1 MGVVIG
7 RGIKLLLIELG
18 VIFPEPIINFVLL
31 PLAILFIGLLLI
43 GWIKFFIDRQ
53 VLKKCKHG
61 VRYGVV
67 EGICVDCFQ
76 KSENNK
82 NTKPLVE
89 DETIVKV
96 KGTLKTIPGKCRCCS
111 STVKI
116 RYQHQT
122 IPEGTELKY
131 DVEEIKGWKEE
142 YKKVC
147 HLSSY
152 PPQKYYLDLCDDCY
166 KEMAIGFVK
175 EVEYG
180 SWLGSLG
187 KSIIIFFWIVL
198 IILIL
203 DLVQLTPDT
212 ISWIVVSYFGATL
225 YIRYVFDR
233 KTTTASTKAAKAMDE
248 FNRESDDITR
258 TLALINR
265 MDKEAEEAR
274 ERIRVRNASGINE
287 IDKMSGIE
295 FEQRLAAYFIHK
307 GFMVKTTATSGDH
320 GADLIIEIGN
330 RRIAIQ
336 AKRYG
341 KQSVGNKAIQEA
353 ISGRIMYDCNEAWVI
368 TTSTFTKS
376 AYELA
381 DKADV
386 KLIDRSELIKMLGD
400 SLSAAATS

>member
-152 PPQKYYLDLCDDCY
+152 PHRSIILICVTI
-166 KEMAIGFVK
+166 AIK
-175 EVEYG
+175 K
-180 SWLGSLG
+180 WQLGSLKKLNMVHG
-187 KSIIIFFWIVL
+187 WVALVRVLLFFWIVL

-400 SLSAAATS
+400 S